1 MSDQKKEEIL
11 IEILGSP
18 HRSGGELL
26 FYCPKCKHHKP
37 KLSCNV
43 RKNVFKCWVCN
54 FTGTALRRLVK
65 RYGSYKQKQ
74 EWSKYDDKID
84 LSSTTL
90 ADTLFGQQEVSE
102 TLLNLPKEFIT
113 LTGKH
118 NSLSNIPLRYL
129 YERGISKE
137 DILKWKIGYCPDG
150 EYAGR
155 VIVPSFNLDGKIN
168 YFIGRSYRDDWMKYK
183 NPPLHKN
190 SIIFNE
196 LYVDWDSD
204 LTLTEGVFDAIVA
217 GNAIPILGSTL
228 PQTSR
233 LFQEVAKHD
242 TPIYIALDPDAEK
255 KAKYLIRDMLEYGIE
270 LYKVDVRGFQD
281 VGSMTKAEF
290 KERKAAATLMTADS
304 LFKYQLQGI
313 V

>member
-11 IEILGSP
+11 IDVLGSP

-26 FYCPKCKHHKP
+26 FYCPKCKHHKA

-54 FTGTALRRLVK
+54 FTGTNLARLIK

-74 EWSKYDDKID
+74 EWSRYDDKVD

-90 ADTLFGQQEVSE
+90 ADTLFGEQEASE

-129 YERGISKE
+129 YERGVNKE

-150 EYAGR
+150 EYTGR
-155 VIVPSFNLDGKIN
+155 IIVPSFNLEGKIN

-190 SIIFNE
+190 IIFNH
-196 LYVDWDSD
+196 LYLDEDKPLFLV
-204 LTLTEGVFDAIVA
+204 EGVFDAIKCEN
-217 GNAIPILGSTL
+217 GLPILGSTI
-228 PQTSR
+228 S
-233 LFQEVAKHD
+233 ENSA
-242 TPIYIALDPDAEK
+242 
-255 KAKYLIRDMLEYGIE
+255 
-270 LYKVDVRGFQD
+270 
-281 VGSMTKAEF
+281 
-290 KERKAAATLMTADS
+290 
-304 LFKYQLQGI
+304 LFKYLVEFPNDIYVALDADARKKQYKIIETLLQYDVQTYAINVPPRTDIGEMSKEQVKELASKANFI
-313 V
+313 SNSDTFFIYRTMY